1 MSANHDRA
9 AKSVAKR
16 FGGKYDPKRSPDVKA
31 PGRRIEV
38 KSYATEIP
46 KALKQL
52 GNGSATKK
60 YVVLPKP
67 EHGEAKRRLKGTGV
81 GLVDYKGNIVKR
93 PRRS

>member
-1 MSANHDRA
+1 MSARHDRA
-9 AKSVAKR
+9 ARTAAKR

-38 KSYATEIP
+38 KSSAGEIP

-52 GNGSATKK
+52 GNGTATKK

-67 EHGEAKRRLKGTGV
+67 EHEQAKRALKGTGV
-81 GLVDYKGNIVKR
+81 GLVDYKGNTAKR